1 MPLSCAKRELELSLL
16 YSILVGFQSSSVGRT
31 IGASTKIRT
40 KDQSVSKS
48 DSGERDDSP
57 FFRGITNVSLRHR
70 AKCSQSLDLEPKVSS
85 EASSDH
91 INPGKQKEASR
102 DGLERKSREP
112 GTQ

>member
-1 MPLSCAKRELELSLL
+1 M
-16 YSILVGFQSSSVGRT
+16 
-31 IGASTKIRT
+31 
-40 KDQSVSKS
+40 SKS

-70 AKCSQSLDLEPKVSS
+70 AKCSLCLDLEPDKKVSS